1 MPRALPEATAAHGCG
16 VSPRAGRY
24 RHGRGQP
31 CQGRRCRCVSA
42 RTTLGFALRVGIVGF
57 VGLAGCKA
65 TNVGSAQAAPANRA
79 EPRAQ
84 ASAAHLAV
92 VSPASAAPNAL
103 VTFRGMCDASG
114 AVPLGASL
122 FAVAADE
129 DNVLRVY
136 DAARGGSA
144 LYAVDVSPV
153 LDLPSGR
160 RTPEADI
167 EAATRLGEY
176 ALWITSHGLSSR
188 GKKQPGRFRFFA
200 TTAPSAG
207 AGLAPVGR
215 VYEALLDDMQACPL
229 LAQFRLDR
237 ARRLAPR
244 DPGGLNIEGMTR
256 RKDGNSVLIGFRNPR
271 PQGKAL
277 LVPLLNPLGVV
288 RDERPQFGAP
298 ELLDLA
304 GLGIRAMTLWHD
316 RYLIA
321 AGSAGNAH
329 VSRLYAW
336 TGETNDAPVALD
348 VDLQELNPEAFVTF
362 AAEPRVL
369 VLSDDGT
376 VDVGG
381 TPCKHLADP
390 NQQSFRGLWVRVPN

>member
-1 MPRALPEATAAHGCG
+1 MPRPLPEVCAAHGCG
-16 VSPRAGRY
+16 VSPRAALC
-24 RHGRGQP
+24 RHGHGQL
-31 CQGRRCRCVSA
+31 GRARRRVLA
-42 RTTLGFALRVGIVGF
+42 RTKLGLALCTGLI
-57 VGLAGCKA
+57 GLAGCKA
-65 TNVGSAQAAPANRA
+65 TPVGSAQAAPANRA
-79 EPRAQ
+79 EPPVQ
-84 ASAAHLAV
+84 ASAA
-92 VSPASAAPNAL
+92 VSPVSAAPPAR

-114 AVPLGASL
+114 AVPLGSSL

-167 EAATRLGEY
+167 EAATRLGDY

-188 GKKQPGRFRFFA
+188 GRKQPGRFRFFA
-200 TTAPSAG
+200 TTAPNAG
-207 AGLAPVGR
+207 AGLTPVGR
-215 VYEALLDDMQACPL
+215 VYEALLDDMQAAPQ
-229 LAQFRLDR
+229 LAQFHLDR
-237 ARRLAPR
+237 ARNLPPR
-244 DPGGLNIEGMTR
+244 DEGGLNIEGMAR
-256 RKDGNSVLIGFRNPR
+256 RTDGHSVLIGFRNPR

-288 RDERPQFGAP
+288 KNERAQFGAP

-304 GLGIRAMTLWHD
+304 GLGIRALLLWHD
-316 RYLIA
+316 HYLIA

-329 VSRLYAW
+329 VSKLFSW
-336 TGETNDAPVALD
+336 SGESKDAPVALD
-348 VDLQELNPEAFVTF
+348 VDLQGLNPEAFVTF

-390 NQQSFRGLWVRVPN
+390 SQQSFRGLWVRVPN